1 MTASP
6 TLTQRT
12 IGDAFDHIAQAT
24 HCQAGATIALGGAL
38 AAGLAQA
45 TANASLD
52 EGVSGEAKDAARR
65 MQHAMSQARLRFQT
79 LADQDAQAITTF
91 VELRQRGE
99 ALRGYELLCDGP
111 REMADLAI
119 GAAQAMQDYRAHV
132 CERTK
137 DDLEFAL
144 ALMSNTAHAAMLLLD
159 SNLRIWPLP
168 ELIARYDPHVVR
180 LAAATA
186 TLRPVA
192 RIRPAR
198 Q

>member
-12 IGDAFDHIAQAT
+12 IGEALDHIAQAT

-52 EGVSGEAKDAARR
+52 EGVSGEAQDAARR
-65 MQHAMSQARLRFQT
+65 MQHAMSQARMRFQA

-119 GAAQAMQDYRAHV
+119 GATQAMQDYRAHV

-144 ALMSNTAHAAMLLLD
+144 ALMSTTAHAAMLLLD

-168 ELIARYDPHVVR
+168 ELIARYDSHVAR
-180 LAAATA
+180 LAAAIA
-186 TLRPVA
+186 ALQPVA

>member
-12 IGDAFDHIAQAT
+12 ISDAFDHIAQAT

-52 EGVSGEAKDAARR
+52 EGVSGESQAAARR
-65 MQHAMSQARLRFQT
+65 MQHAMSQARLRFQA

-99 ALRGYELLCDGP
+99 VLRGYDLLCDGP

-119 GAAQAMQDYRAHV
+119 GAAQAMQAYRAHV

-168 ELIARYDPHVVR
+168 DLIARYDAHVTR
-180 LAAATA
+180 LAAAIA
-186 TLRPVA
+186 ALRPVT

-198 Q
+198 